1 MNPQNTNDDEL
12 RRRERELQERER
24 ALRLRELEAEI
35 TQPPISPTVKHEPSQ
50 SSMRQRFRQIQNVAT
65 FVGLVIVVAVAVKM
79 ATQIATALI
88 VGVIAW
94 VAYMLFFKGD
104 RAKR

>member
-1 MNPQNTNDDEL
+1 MNPQNLNDDEL
-12 RRRERELQERER
+12 RRREQELQERER

-35 TQPPISPTVKHEPSQ
+35 IQPPISPTVKHEPSERGV
-50 SSMRQRFRQIQNVAT
+50 RQRFRQIQNVAT

-79 ATQIATALI
+79 ASQIAMFLM

-94 VAYMLFFKGD
+94 VAYMLFFKGN